1 MHLLRC
7 NLWIH
12 FIIGVASFYPYKPGT
27 SPTRTVTG
35 GINSI
40 SHVDSIQAAGGA
52 ENEVPYA
59 IMLNIKRAAVSRRA
73 NQKRFGTLTRSPVKR
88 DNNYDF
94 LTASPPTQTNSEAIH
109 EDGTDFSYFASINFG
124 SSGKPMYMLID
135 TGAAN
140 TWVMGSDCKSQV
152 CGQHSTL
159 GPSDSPSLE
168 VFSNDFDL
176 TYGTGS
182 VSGSTARDNVK
193 IAGMSISLPFGLAS
207 EVSEDFSA
215 YPMDGILGLGPP
227 SSRSMEFPTAM
238 ETIQKAKALSSNLFG
253 VNLQRAD
260 DGSIDGEIS
269 FGAPNQAK
277 YQGPISHTSLVA
289 GASMWEIPIDDAKVN
304 GKSCSMTGKS
314 AIIDTGTSFILLP
327 PSDAEQLHSQIPG
340 SQQDGETFN
349 IPCTC
354 QTPVQLIF
362 SGVSYS
368 ISPADYVGDPISDGS
383 STCTTNFIGRRPFGP
398 DQWLVGDV
406 FLKNVYS
413 VFDYD
418 EKRIGFASKTSES
431 TPTSAYDPQAT
442 PSHRFAVSSSRESTT
457 STSTSVVEKPTTVA
471 TTASPSTS
479 GSPQNASAASAA
491 EHLRMQLCTAIL
503 ALLCFVFSVY
513 RND

>member
-1 MHLLRC
+1 M
-7 NLWIH
+7 
-12 FIIGVASFYPYKPGT
+12 
-27 SPTRTVTG
+27 
-35 GINSI
+35 
-40 SHVDSIQAAGGA
+40 Q
-52 ENEVPYA
+52 
-59 IMLNIKRAAVSRRA
+59 RRA
-73 NQKRFGTLTRSPVKR
+73 NQKRSGTLTRSPIKR
-88 DNNYDF
+88 DNDYDF

-109 EDGTDFSYFASINFG
+109 EDGTDFSYFASIDFG

-152 CGQHSTL
+152 CGQHRTL
-159 GPSDSPSLE
+159 GPSDSTSLE
-168 VFSNDFDL
+168 VSSDDFDL
-176 TYGTGS
+176 LYGTGS
-182 VSGSTARDNVK
+182 VSGLTASDNVK

-227 SSRSMEFPTAM
+227 SSRSMDFPTAM

-253 VNLQRAD
+253 VNLQRAS

-277 YQGPISHTSLVA
+277 YKGAISHTSLVA
-289 GASMWEIPIDDAKVN
+289 GASMWEIPIDGAKVS
-304 GKSCSMTGKS
+304 GKPCLMTGKS

-327 PSDAEQLHSQIPG
+327 PSDAKELHSQIPG
-340 SQQDGETFN
+340 SQQDGEIFN
-349 IPCTC
+349 VPCTS

-362 SGVSYS
+362 SGVAYS
-368 ISPADYVGDPISDGS
+368 ISPADYVGDPISNGS

-418 EKRIGFASKTSES
+418 KKRIGFASKKSE
-431 TPTSAYDPQAT
+431 
-442 PSHRFAVSSSRESTT
+442 
-457 STSTSVVEKPTTVA
+457 STSTSLYVPQATSSLRSTVSSSAGSGTPSSSSVAETLTTMA
-471 TTASPSTS
+471 NTASPSTS
-479 GSPQNASAASAA
+479 ESPQKTSAASAA
-491 EHLRMQLCTAIL
+491 EPLRMQLATAIL
-503 ALLCFVFSVY
+503 ALICFFLSVY
-513 RND
+513 WKD

>member
-1 MHLLRC
+1 
-7 NLWIH
+7 
-12 FIIGVASFYPYKPGT
+12 
-27 SPTRTVTG
+27 
-35 GINSI
+35 
-40 SHVDSIQAAGGA
+40 
-52 ENEVPYA
+52 
-59 IMLNIKRAAVSRRA
+59 
-73 NQKRFGTLTRSPVKR
+73 
-88 DNNYDF
+88 
-94 LTASPPTQTNSEAIH
+94 
-109 EDGTDFSYFASINFG
+109 
-124 SSGKPMYMLID
+124 MYMLID

-159 GPSDSPSLE
+159 GPSDSASLE
-168 VFSNDFDL
+168 VSSDGFDL

-182 VSGSTARDNVK
+182 VSGFTASDKVK
-193 IAGMSISLPFGLAS
+193 IAGMSITLPFGLAS

-227 SSRSMEFPTAM
+227 SSRSMDFPTAM

-253 VNLQRAD
+253 VNLQRAG

-277 YQGPISHTSLVA
+277 YQGAISHTSLVA

-304 GKSCSMTGKS
+304 GKPCSMTGKS

-327 PSDAEQLHSQIPG
+327 LSDSQQIHSQIPG
-340 SQQDGETFN
+340 SQQDGEVFN
-349 IPCTC
+349 IPCSC

-368 ISPADYVGDPISDGS
+368 ISPADYVGDPISEGS

-431 TPTSAYDPQAT
+431 TSTSVYVPQAT
-442 PSHRFAVSSSRESTT
+442 SSLGSTVISSRESAT
-457 STSTSVVEKPTTVA
+457 STSSSLAEKPTIVA
-471 TTASPSTS
+471 NTATPSMS
-479 GSPQNASAASAA
+479 GRPQEASAASAA
-491 EHLRMQLCTAIL
+491 EPLRMELHTAIL
-503 ALLCFVFSVY
+503 ALLCFVLSIY
-513 RND
+513 WKD